1 MLCGCDQVPLHMC
14 THSMGS
20 LLWVHPQHIPWGR
33 GRGTPYTHNL
43 TTHHTSPPTNCPHHT
58 HTTLPHWPHLPNDH
72 THHWPHLPTF
82 HAPLTLPPT
91 HWWVVASGLSSKKD
105 GSAHFLGSV
114 MTRSCIWCVSHA
126 WMTQL
131 LCTRTW
137 LQRLAITGEEVLLC
151 YLAREHYLHGKQPI
165 L

>member
-1 MLCGCDQVPLHMC
+1 MLCGYDQVPLHVYTQHGVSSLSPPPTYTLGEGEGHTLHAQSNYSPHLP
-14 THSMGS
+14 THQ
-20 LLWVHPQHIPWGR
+20 LP
-33 GRGTPYTHNL
+33 TPH
-43 TTHHTSPPTNCPHHT
+43 THHTSPL
-58 HTTLPHWPHLPNDH
+58 TTPPQWPHP
-72 THHWPHLPTF
+72 
-82 HAPLTLPPT
+82 PLTTPPHFPCPTDPPPT

-137 LQRLAITGEEVLLC
+137 LERLAITGEEVLLC